1 MDLIATAAKFP
12 ANWEKVLEGICNM
25 RSSEDAPVDSM
36 GCEKA
41 GCSLPP
47 KVSIVLSRKG

>member
-1 MDLIATAAKFP
+1 MSLRFCSLFISAQAP
-12 ANWEKVLEGICNM
+12 ENWEKVLERIRRM

-41 GCSLPP
+41 GNSLPP
-47 KVSIVLSRKG
+47 KVIFY